1 MTKQPDGEERRFLS
15 FDRAF
20 HVPGSTLAEADV
32 ELVRAAER
40 GAAETIQLPSS
51 FARSLGLPEDTE
63 FAAPKVVIQEISWA
77 FLQDQSRIQRFYE
90 LTREQAAMVRR
101 LRVKH
106 QYSWRAIAE
115 TCHRIWHGDWEP
127 PFNQVI
133 GMGICAAAARHF
145 GEDSNEAPWN

>member
-1 MTKQPDGEERRFLS
+1 MTKQQEPEERQFLS

-40 GAAETIQLPSS
+40 GAAETIELPSG
-51 FARSLGLPEDTE
+51 FAQSLGLPEDTE
-63 FAAPKVVIQEISWA
+63 FAAPKVVIHEITWV
-77 FLQDQSRIQRFYE
+77 FLQDPNRIQRIYD

-115 TCHRIWHGDWEP
+115 TCHRVWHGDWDP

-133 GMGICAAAARHF
+133 GMGICATAARFF
-145 GEDSNEAPWN
+145 GEDSNEPPWN